1 MDDKQIVD
9 LYWERNEKAISA
21 TAAKYG
27 GYCYSVA
34 NNILNNRADA
44 EECVND
50 TYLSAWNSMPPHR
63 PSVLSTFLG
72 KITRRI
78 SIDKWRKSGAEKRGG
93 GQPTVVLDELS
104 ECIPDKNSV
113 EHAVDAQ
120 ILADVIN
127 SFVKSLSDKDRHVFL
142 CRYFYLDSVESIA
155 ARFGYSQSKVKS
167 MLYRTRQKLR
177 TRLEK
182 EGLE

>member
-9 LYWERNEKAISA
+9 LYWERSEKAINE
-21 TAAKYG
+21 TAVKYG

-93 GQPTVVLDELS
+93 GQTAVVLDELS

-113 EHAVDAQ
+113 EHTVDAQ

-127 SFVKSLSDKDRHVFL
+127 SFVKGLSDKDRHVFL

>member
-50 TYLSAWNSMPPHR
+50 TYLSAWNSIPPHR

-93 GQPTVVLDELS
+93 GQTAVVLDELS

-113 EHAVDAQ
+113 EQAVEAQ

-127 SFVKSLSDKDRHVFL
+127 SFVKDLSDKERRVFL

-167 MLYRTRQKLR
+167 VLHRTRQKLR

-182 EGLE
+182 EGLK

>member
-9 LYWERNEKAISA
+9 LYWERNEKAINA
-21 TAAKYG
+21 TAVKYG

-34 NNILNNRADA
+34 VNILNNPADA

-50 TYLSAWNSMPPHR
+50 TYLSAWNSIPPHR

-93 GQPTVVLDELS
+93 GQTAVVLDELA
-104 ECIPDKNSV
+104 ECIPDKNRV
-113 EHAVDAQ
+113 EQAVEAQ

-127 SFVKSLSDKDRHVFL
+127 SFVKDLQDKDRRVFL

-155 ARFGYSQSKVKS
+155 ERFGYSQSKVKS
-167 MLYRTRQKLR
+167 MLHRTRQKLR

-182 EGLE
+182 EGLK

>member
-9 LYWERNEKAISA
+9 LYWERNEKAINA
-21 TAAKYG
+21 TAAKYSD
-27 GYCYSVA
+27 YCYSVA

-78 SIDKWRKSGAEKRGG
+78 SIDKWRKSSAEKRGG
-93 GQPTVVLDELS
+93 GQTAIVLDELS
-104 ECIPDKNSV
+104 ECISDKNSV

-127 SFVKSLSDKDRHVFL
+127 SFVKDLSDKDRHVFL

-155 ARFGYSQSKVKS
+155 DRFGYSQSKVKS
-167 MLYRTRQKLR
+167 TLHRTRQKLR

-182 EGLE
+182 EGLK

>member
-9 LYWERNEKAISA
+9 LYWERSEKAIKE

-27 GYCYSVA
+27 GYCYSIA
-34 NNILNNRADA
+34 INILNNSADA
-44 EECVND
+44 EECIND
-50 TYLSAWNSMPPHR
+50 TYLSAWNSIPPHR

-78 SIDKWRKSGAEKRGG
+78 SIDKWRKSNAEKRGG
-93 GQPTVVLDELS
+93 GQTAIVLDELS
-104 ECIPDKNSV
+104 ECIPDKNSIEHTV
-113 EHAVDAQ
+113 EAQ
-120 ILADVIN
+120 FLADIIN
-127 SFVKSLSDKDRHVFL
+127 SFVEDLQDKDRRVFL

-155 ARFGYSQSKVKS
+155 ERFGYSQSKVKS
-167 MLYRTRQKLR
+167 ILHRTRQKLR

-182 EGLE
+182 EGLK

>member
-9 LYWERNEKAISA
+9 LYWERSEKAI
-21 TAAKYG
+21 TETDAKYG

-34 NNILNNRADA
+34 NNILNNHADA

-93 GQPTVVLDELS
+93 GQTAVVLDELS
-104 ECIPDKNSV
+104 ECIPDKSSV

-120 ILADVIN
+120 ILSDVIN
-127 SFVKSLSDKDRHVFL
+127 SFVKDLSDKDRHVFL
-142 CRYFYLDSVESIA
+142 CRYFYLDSVESISD
-155 ARFGYSQSKVKS
+155 RFGYSHSKVKS
-167 MLYRTRQKLR
+167 TLHRTRQKLR
-177 TRLEK
+177 ARLEK

>member
-9 LYWERNEKAISA
+9 LYWERSEKAINE
-21 TAAKYG
+21 TAVKYG

-72 KITRRI
+72 KITRRL

-93 GQPTVVLDELS
+93 GQTAVVLDELT
-104 ECIPDKNSV
+104 ECIPDKNNV
-113 EHAVDAQ
+113 EQTVETQ
-120 ILADVIN
+120 ILSEAVN
-127 SFVKSLSDKDRHVFL
+127 SFIKELPDREQQVFL
-142 CRYFYLDSVESIA
+142 CRYWYMDSVEAIA
-155 ARFGYSQSKVKS
+155 AEFGFSESKVKS

-177 TRLEK
+177 ARLEK
-182 EGLE
+182 EGLK

>member
-1 MDDKQIVD
+1 MNDKQIVA
-9 LYWERNEKAISA
+9 LYFKRDEKAIEE
-21 TAAKYG
+21 TALKYG
-27 GYCYSVA
+27 QYCFSVA
-34 NNILNNRADA
+34 INITGNRSDA

-50 TYLSAWNSMPPHR
+50 TYLSAWNSIPPHQ

-93 GQPTVVLDELS
+93 GQTAVVLDELS
-104 ECIPDKNSV
+104 ECIPDKNNV
-113 EHAVDAQ
+113 EHTVESRIVSD
-120 ILADVIN
+120 IIN
-127 SFVKSLSDKDRHVFL
+127 SFIKDLPDKDRRVFL
-142 CRYFYLDSVESIA
+142 CRYFYLDSVESIST
-155 ARFGYSQSKVKS
+155 RFGYSQSKVKS

-182 EGLE
+182 EGLK